1 MPAPSCLRVA
11 IAAMLFAS
19 LMLAGSALARSAVE
33 IDDEVYPEILFPS
46 VVLETSQGDIVVEL
60 DRRRAPVTVNNFL
73 RYVESGRYDGTL
85 FHRVVADFVVQGGGY
100 APDLSGIETFG
111 PIINE
116 SGNGLVNGPGTIAM
130 ARHRDPHSGTS
141 QFYFNLDNNS
151 SLDPRRQNW
160 GYTVFGRVLQGM
172 EVVEAIAKG
181 DVRYEEG
188 LDSTDF
194 PVEPVILQ
202 SARLSDDSM

>member
-1 MPAPSCLRVA
+1 MSSVLNLRLA
-11 IAAMLFAS
+11 FATMLLAG
-19 LMLAGSALARSAVE
+19 LVLAGSALARSAVE
-33 IDDEVYPEILFPS
+33 IDEEIYPDILFPS
-46 VVLETSQGDIVVEL
+46 VVLETSAGDIVVEL

-73 RYVESGRYDGTL
+73 RYVDSGRYDGTL

-100 APDLSGIETFG
+100 LEDLTGIETFG

-116 SGNGLVNGPGTIAM
+116 SGNGLVNEPGTIAM

-141 QFYFNLDNNS
+141 QFYFNLDDNS

-172 EVVEAIAKG
+172 EVVETIAAG
-181 DVRYEEG
+181 ETRFEEG

-194 PVEPVILQ
+194 PVEPVILKK
-202 SARLSDDSM
+202 ARLSDDSM